1 VTRVEPIGSLDSERS
16 SRYNGFVQKIYIVL
30 SKLVFVSFLILP
42 ALIIQ
47 MIIQSGA
54 LVGLFIFIH
63 TYLPLYL
70 LALLAIKAVS
80 IVYPPLPGV
89 AFTVASIP
97 LIGWQYAYFIDFLG
111 STIGASISFF
121 LGQKYGYSILN
132 RVIGK
137 TIADKIIKIKLKQR
151 NQIEAAIFLRFAA
164 GGMLSDGLAWGASLI
179 GFKFLPFIVGFGIAH
194 VITTLPVFYFV
205 ALSISF
211 NSWVL
216 VAVVTI
222 LAWLIIYKFK
232 GRYFE

>member
-1 VTRVEPIGSLDSERS
+1 MGSLDTERPS
-16 SRYNGFVQKIYIVL
+16 GYNGFVQKIYIVFN
-30 SKLVFVSFLILP
+30 KLVFIALLILP

-47 MIIQSGA
+47 FVVQSGS
-54 LVGLFIFIH
+54 LVGLFTFIH

-70 LALLAIKAVS
+70 FALLVIKAVS

-89 AFTVASIP
+89 AFTIASIP
-97 LIGWQYAYFIDFLG
+97 LIGWQYAYLIDILG
-111 STIGASISFF
+111 YLIGASISFF
-121 LGQKYGYSILN
+121 LGRKYGYSIIQ
-132 RVIGK
+132 RVISE
-137 TIADKIIKIKLKQR
+137 TIANKIMKIKLKQR
-151 NQIEAAIFLRFAA
+151 NQIEAAIFLTFAA

-179 GFKFLPFIVGFGIAH
+179 GFKYLSFIVGFGIAH

-222 LAWLIIYKFK
+222 IAWLMIYKFK